1 MGDRP
6 NARQRAKNLMRIMTF
21 FQTLRGK
28 LILTYTSVT
37 VLALLALEITVLFFV
52 VALSRGMN
60 TETYEYLSDVV
71 YVLAPQ
77 ARMHLQPG
85 ARDTAE
91 LQDWL
96 QATYDSGYASLPP
109 QGLLDSPAAPIVKSD
124 PMYVLSPNGIV
135 LAAAPDSAASLV
147 GRRYSPPANV
157 SRGSEI
163 LNNAMEMNLNAHD
176 LSAVRPDGSFL
187 MAVPVRQQVGEGPL
201 EAVIILTVEAPP
213 PGIGYWGPVLAGAVL
228 ITGFVLLLAVAPFG
242 ALFGFIMSRGITHRL
257 KALTLAADAW
267 SEGDFT
273 VQPQDRS
280 KDEIS
285 YLGLRMRRMAEHI
298 QTLLHTQHELALMEE
313 RTRLARELHDT
324 VKQENFAT
332 LMQVRAARNLLERD
346 PQAAGKHLEDA
357 EALLKTS
364 QQELGLLITELRPTA
379 LEGRGLA
386 GALEDYLATWSQHA
400 RIPADLQV
408 QNEQRLPL
416 EVEQTLFRVAQ
427 EALSNA
433 ARHSRASAVTVR
445 LSFEPGEVTLSITD
459 NGVGFDPSNGSSGF
473 GLQSMQER
481 MAAIHG
487 WLDVQSAPDSGATI
501 TASAPSILS
510 E

>member
-1 MGDRP
+1 
-6 NARQRAKNLMRIMTF
+6 
-21 FQTLRGK
+21 
-28 LILTYTSVT
+28 
-37 VLALLALEITVLFFV
+37 
-52 VALSRGMN
+52 
-60 TETYEYLSDVV
+60 
-71 YVLAPQ
+71 
-77 ARMHLQPG
+77 
-85 ARDTAE
+85 
-91 LQDWL
+91 
-96 QATYDSGYASLPP
+96 
-109 QGLLDSPAAPIVKSD
+109 
-124 PMYVLSPNGIV
+124 
-135 LAAAPDSAASLV
+135 
-147 GRRYSPPANV
+147 
-157 SRGSEI
+157 
-163 LNNAMEMNLNAHD
+163 
-176 LSAVRPDGSFL
+176 
-187 MAVPVRQQVGEGPL
+187 
-201 EAVIILTVEAPP
+201 
-213 PGIGYWGPVLAGAVL
+213 
-228 ITGFVLLLAVAPFG
+228 
-242 ALFGFIMSRGITHRL
+242 
-257 KALTLAADAW
+257 
-267 SEGDFT
+267 
-273 VQPQDRS
+273 
-280 KDEIS
+280 
-285 YLGLRMRRMAEHI
+285 MRRMAEHI
-298 QTLLHTQHELALMEE
+298 QALLHTQHELALMEE

-357 EALLKTS
+357 EALLKIS

-386 GALEDYLATWSQHA
+386 GAMEDYLATWSQHA

-416 EVEQTLFRVAQ
+416 EVEQALFRVAQ

-487 WLDVQSAPDSGATI
+487 RLDVQSAPDSGATI

>member
-85 ARDTAE
+85 ARDTAG
-91 LQDWL
+91 LQNWL
-96 QATYDSGYASLPP
+96 QATYNSGYASLPP

-124 PMYVLSPNGIV
+124 PMYVLSPDGTV

-187 MAVPVRQQVGEGPL
+187 LAVPVRQQVGEGPL

-213 PGIGYWGPVLAGAVL
+213 PGIGYWGPVLAGGCFDHRVCPSSCCGAVWGL
-228 ITGFVLLLAVAPFG
+228 VRFYYVAGYHPPAQG
-242 ALFGFIMSRGITHRL
+242 INPGSGRLERGRFHRP
-257 KALTLAADAW
+257 AA
-267 SEGDFT
+267 G
-273 VQPQDRS
+273 
-280 KDEIS
+280 
-285 YLGLRMRRMAEHI
+285 
-298 QTLLHTQHELALMEE
+298 
-313 RTRLARELHDT
+313 
-324 VKQENFAT
+324 
-332 LMQVRAARNLLERD
+332 LLER
-346 PQAAGKHLEDA
+346 
-357 EALLKTS
+357 
-364 QQELGLLITELRPTA
+364 
-379 LEGRGLA
+379 
-386 GALEDYLATWSQHA
+386 
-400 RIPADLQV
+400 
-408 QNEQRLPL
+408 
-416 EVEQTLFRVAQ
+416 
-427 EALSNA
+427 
-433 ARHSRASAVTVR
+433 
-445 LSFEPGEVTLSITD
+445 
-459 NGVGFDPSNGSSGF
+459 
-473 GLQSMQER
+473 
-481 MAAIHG
+481 
-487 WLDVQSAPDSGATI
+487 
-501 TASAPSILS
+501 
-510 E
+510 